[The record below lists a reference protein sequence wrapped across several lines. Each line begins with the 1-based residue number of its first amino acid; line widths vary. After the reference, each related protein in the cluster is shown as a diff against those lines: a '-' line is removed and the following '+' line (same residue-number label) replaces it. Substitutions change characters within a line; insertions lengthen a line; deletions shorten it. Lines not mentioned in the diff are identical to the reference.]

1 MELGRFS
8 YYAVRKGFVPG
19 VYDKWEDCRKQVE
32 GFSGNEYK
40 GFNVR
45 AEAEQWMR
53 GEPLR
58 RDGSRSRHR
67 RIGGSQSPKPSWL
80 LERVIFFPLNVN
92 QRGSSSR
99 ADGSGGDTVARK
111 QQLGFVHVEDM
122 ELMLLRACLFFGIGD
137 PMYVHQETGS
147 TESCVMFEYMIILR
161 DKSLGLDLQNAEEA
175 VSNEIDSLRQRIKRL
190 EEEKEDLMNQVEM
203 FNEVLDDS

>member
-8 YYAVRKGFVPG
+8 YYVVRKGFIPG

-40 GFNVR
+40 GFNVL

-53 GEPLR
+53 GGEPLK
-58 RDGSRSRHR
+58 RDDRM
-67 RIGGSQSPKPSWL
+67 Q
-80 LERVIFFPLNVN
+80 
-92 QRGSSSR
+92 
-99 ADGSGGDTVARK
+99 
-111 QQLGFVHVEDM
+111 
-122 ELMLLRACLFFGIGD
+122 
-137 PMYVHQETGS
+137 
-147 TESCVMFEYMIILR
+147 
-161 DKSLGLDLQNAEEA
+161 QNAEEA
-175 VSNEIDSLRQRIKRL
+175 VSFEIDSLRQRIKRL